1 MLTSEKFVLIIFSS
15 PPISQRLTLVKPA
28 VVFQFCSKILSEPHS
43 WLVYRPLYEFLVSG
57 SWTKE
62 SFLKKVHRS
71 KNFNT
76 QISAVPEALL
86 WNEDLKS
93 NTTVSLMWDFP
104 RKEKW
109 EKLISVKANRFHAVV
124 RDVKMC
130 YPRRNRVCQWFPS
143 HFWYLLFSFKEQ
155 TYRNLEYIFYTIK
168 KQKNLVIVTSS

>member
-28 VVFQFCSKILSEPHS
+28 VVFQFCSKIL
-43 WLVYRPLYEFLVSG
+43 YEFLVSG

-62 SFLKKVHRS
+62 SLLKKVHRS

-124 RDVKMC
+124 RDVKMW
-130 YPRRNRVCQWFPS
+130 YPRRNRVCQWFSS

-155 TYRNLEYIFYTIK
+155 TYCN
-168 KQKNLVIVTSS
+168 